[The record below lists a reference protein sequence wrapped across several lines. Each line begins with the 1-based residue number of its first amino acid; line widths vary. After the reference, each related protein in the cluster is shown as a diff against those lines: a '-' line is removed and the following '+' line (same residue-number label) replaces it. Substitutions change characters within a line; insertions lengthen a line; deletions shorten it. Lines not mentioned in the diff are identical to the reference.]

1 MSVEI
6 VEGRDVTIRFDG
18 KRCIHARRCVM
29 GEPGVFRANVEGA
42 WIHPDDAA
50 ADDVL
55 RIAYACPSG
64 AISVT
69 RKDGGPGEHSPRA
82 NIVVVR
88 ENGPLAVNADMEI
101 EGHGEMLRATLC
113 RCGLSRNKPFCD
125 NSHIAG
131 GFVATGEP
139 MSRESELKITELTG
153 KVTVKPVVNGP
164 LMMTGRLEVESG
176 TGRNVDRVEKAWFC
190 RCGQSS
196 KKPYCDGTHK
206 AVGFEAP

>member
-1 MSVEI
+1 MSIEI
-6 VEGRDVTIRFDG
+6 AEGRNVTISFDG

-29 GEPGVFRANVEGA
+29 GEPDVFRANVKGPWINADGA
-42 WIHPDDAA
+42 P
-50 ADDVL
+50 ADDLMRV
-55 RIAYACPSG
+55 AYACPSG
-64 AISVT
+64 AIRVT
-69 RKDGGPGEHSPRA
+69 RKDGGAAEHAPRA
-82 NIVVVR
+82 NTVTIR
-88 ENGPLAVNADMEI
+88 ENGPLAVNADMVV
-101 EGHGEMLRATLC
+101 EGQGAMYRATLC

-131 GFVATGEP
+131 GFVASGEP
-139 MSRESELKITELTG
+139 LSKESELKITELNG
-153 KVTVKPVVNGP
+153 PVTIKPVLNGP